1 MIRPPPLQLKYDN
14 RFPYPLKTP
23 RPVKGFKKSFFAQ
36 LYKANWKNP
45 IIARTSNGNNRD
57 EPRSE
62 VFDTFH
68 LSSCFSEWASI
79 RICYNAFNDVVVD
92 SEEKEKNLMMVSIA
106 LSVMYCT
113 SCMIEIYGIIGV
125 SMQRMGL
132 VRAYL
137 YLSFIGAI
145 VVTCAGATK
154 GISYFVLAEDIVWQ
168 CVSLARKGRIGE
180 KSTFRSRMWPGP
192 NAVKR
197 IGARKH
203 CVYSWVYQS
212 WSEIASVFLFA
223 LIPAVIS
230 YIMVY
235 IYYRQTI
242 NPKHPA
248 SLIRGKR
255 RQSANDSQRRPNAG
269 QGGYSRVATRDS
281 QDGGSVAESTQSQD
295 DMRTTSLHALS
306 PRQRSAKR
314 RSQVSQQRSLRGVGA
329 NSTSMSVGTSTRNAG
344 TRASGPSNVGAAKK
358 PPLVSKGLQRSHRPP
373 PLVPSPSPLGL
384 GPPNYGPSKVYAA
397 FAAPLASSDYDKFV

>member
-1 MIRPPPLQLKYDN
+1 
-14 RFPYPLKTP
+14 
-23 RPVKGFKKSFFAQ
+23 

-45 IIARTSNGNNRD
+45 IIALAFLNVLRYAFAT
-57 EPRSE
+57 
-62 VFDTFH
+62 
-68 LSSCFSEWASI
+68 
-79 RICYNAFNDVVVD
+79 YNAFNDAIID
-92 SEEKEKNLMMVSIA
+92 SEENEKNLMRVSIA
-106 LSVMYCT
+106 LSVMYFI
-113 SCMIEIYGIIGV
+113 SSAVEIYGIISV
-125 SMQRMGL
+125 SMQQMGL

-192 NAVKR
+192 NAVRR

-235 IYYRQTI
+235 IYYRQTT
-242 NPKHPA
+242 NPKHHA
-248 SLIRGKR
+248 CLIRNRR
-255 RQSANDSQRRPNAG
+255 RQIGGDSQRRPNPG
-269 QGGYSRVATRDS
+269 QGGYDRVATRDS
-281 QDGGSVAESTQSQD
+281 QDGRPAADDQSQD
-295 DMRTTSLHALS
+295 GFSTTRLQALS

-314 RSQVSQQRSLRGVGA
+314 RSQVSQKRSLHGVGA
-329 NSTSMSVGTSTRNAG
+329 NSTSMSVTNNNR
-344 TRASGPSNVGAAKK
+344 NVGAQSTGPSGTTVGKK
-358 PPLVSKGLQRSHRPP
+358 ARFVSKSLQRSNRPP
-373 PLVPSPSPLGL
+373 PLVASPSPLGL